1 MDYKGNILVV
11 DDSPEILSLL
21 SSILKTDGYKTM
33 QANNGEDALD
43 IAIKE
48 LPDLIILDI
57 MMPKL
62 DGFKVCEKL
71 KKDSNTVHIP
81 IIFLSALNDNDK
93 RAEAY
98 KLGATD
104 YIFKPFS
111 REELLLRVKLH
122 IDIFILNRELLNKN
136 EELASI
142 NEEYAAVNEEYM
154 AINEELQDA
163 NSKLLRAKE
172 ETEQREKNLAVTLNS
187 IVDGVIRTD
196 ENGLIVSMNPAAER
210 ILGWKTKE
218 VIGKPLYYV
227 FKIFDVVTNERSIDP
242 IERVF
247 NSEKNEAGVKKIVKL
262 IAKGEKECIISENA
276 TPIVDGDGH
285 ISGVVIVFSDITDK
299 YKAENALKESEQRF
313 HMLFNYAPLGY
324 QALDCKGNFIEVN
337 QKWLDTLGYK
347 RDEVIG
353 KWFGDFLCE
362 EFVEGFKKQFPVFKK
377 EGQVYIE
384 FEMYHKK
391 GHRVYIAFD
400 GKIGYDSDNNFR
412 QTHCI
417 LQDITELRKAENEL
431 KESQALLYGLFNNMP
446 SGAAIYDVVNDGKK
460 GEDYIVK
467 YFNNAS
473 LEIEQL
479 SLADVIGKSLF
490 ELRPNIDEFG
500 LIDVFN
506 KVWKTE
512 KPEFFESKIYVDE
525 KFSSYYENFVF
536 KLPTGQIV
544 SIYNDTTDEVINK
557 QKLDQGYA
565 LLRIAGEK
573 AKLGGWNVLLSE
585 NRSYW
590 SDEVAR
596 IHEMEPGYS
605 PLVEDGISYYAPEWR
620 DKITEVFTNC
630 AKYGTPY
637 DEEMEILTASGKRIW
652 VRTIGEAVKNQKGEI
667 YKVQGAF
674 QDISDK
680 KQIEESLRKSEES
693 YRQIANSISDVV
705 WTSDLNINV
714 SYVSPSV
721 ERLFGETQEEHM
733 KRPLSKKFYPKDL
746 EYLLNLLKIELEN
759 EKDPDCDRDRS
770 RIIDVEHL
778 TADGKPIWVS
788 INLSFIRDENGN
800 AIGIQGVTRDIS
812 LRKTA
817 EEELI
822 KAKERAEES
831 DKLKSAFLANM
842 SHEIRTPMNGI
853 LGFSELLK
861 TPNLSGDQQ
870 AEYISIIEKSGNR
883 MLNIINDI
891 IDISKIESGLMKIKI
906 KETNFNRVC
915 DYVFNF
921 FEPEVKAKNMKLSY
935 HKDLQD
941 QFAIASLDKDKL
953 TAVLVNLVKNAIKY
967 SQEGEI
973 NFGYLVEKDMLK
985 FFVKDTGIGIP
996 KDRQSVIFERFVQAD
1011 IIDTMARQGAGL
1023 GLAISKAYVEMMAGE
1038 LCVNS
1043 VEGKGSEFYFTIPF
1057 NRIENDDLLIGNS
1070 DTEERS
1076 VGKSLKVL
1084 IVEDDNVSEQFLTIL
1099 ANNFTNNIIYAKDGV
1114 EAVDLC
1120 KKHPDVDLILMDIQM
1135 PQLNGHGAT
1144 KQIRDFNKDVVIIAQ
1159 TAYGLSGDKELAL
1172 QSGCNDY
1179 LSKPIK
1185 KEQFNALVK
1194 RYFG

>member
-1 MDYKGNILVV
+1 MKYKGNILVV

-21 SSILKTDGYKTM
+21 TSLLKTDGYKIM
-33 QANNGEDALD
+33 QANNGEDALE
-43 IAIKE
+43 IAVKE

-62 DGFKVCEKL
+62 DGFKVCQQL
-71 KKDSNTVHIP
+71 KKDVNTAHIP
-81 IIFLSALNDNDK
+81 IIFLSALTDNDK

-122 IDIFILNRELLNKN
+122 IDIFILNRELLIKN

-163 NSKLLRAKE
+163 NSKLLKAKE
-172 ETEQREKNLAVTLNS
+172 ETEIREKNLAVTLNS

-196 ENGLIVSMNPAAER
+196 ENGLILSMNPAAER

-218 VIGKPLYYV
+218 VVGKPLYYV
-227 FKIFDVVTNERSIDP
+227 FKIFDVLTKERSVDP

-247 NSEKNEAGVKKIVKL
+247 DSKKGDIGQKKIVKL
-262 IAKGEKECIISENA
+262 IAKDDKECIISENA
-276 TPIVDGDGH
+276 TPIIDGEGVV
-285 ISGVVIVFSDITDK
+285 SGFVIVFSDITEK
-299 YKAENALKESEQRF
+299 YLAEKALRESEKRF
-313 HMLFNYAPLGY
+313 HMLFNNAPLGY
-324 QALDCKGNFIEVN
+324 QALDCNGNFIEVN
-337 QKWLDTLGYK
+337 QKWLDTLGYQHE
-347 RDEVIG
+347 EVIG

-362 EFVEGFKKQFPVFKK
+362 EYVEAFKKQFPVFKK
-377 EGQVYIE
+377 QGQVYIE

-391 GHRVYIAFD
+391 GHRLYIAFD
-400 GKIGYDSDNNFR
+400 GKIGYDSDNNFK

-431 KESQALLYGLFNNMP
+431 KESQELLYGLFNNMP
-446 SGAAIYDVVNDGKK
+446 SGAAIYDVINQGEK

-479 SLADVIGKSLF
+479 TLKDVLGKSLF
-490 ELRPNIDEFG
+490 DLRPNIDDFG
-500 LIDVFN
+500 LIKVFN
-506 KVWKTE
+506 RVWKTG
-512 KPEFFESKIYVDE
+512 KPEFFESKIYIDE
-525 KFSSYYENFVF
+525 KYSNFYENFVF

-544 SIYNDTTDEVINK
+544 AIYNDTTDEVLNK

-590 SDEVAR
+590 SDEVAK
-596 IHEMEPGYS
+596 IHEKEPGYS
-605 PLVEDGISYYAPEWR
+605 PKVEDGISYYTPEWR
-620 DKITEVFTNC
+620 DKITEVFTKC
-630 AKYGTPY
+630 AKYGIPY
-637 DEEMEILTASGKRIW
+637 DEEMEIFTASGKRIW
-652 VRTIGEAVKNQKGEI
+652 VRTIGEAVKNEKGEI

-674 QDISDK
+674 QDISDRK
-680 KQIEESLRKSEES
+680 KIEENLRQSEER

-705 WTSDLNINV
+705 WTSDLNINI

-746 EYLLNLLKIELEN
+746 EYLLKLLKTELEN
-759 EKDPDCDRDRS
+759 EKDPDCDKDRS

-812 LRKTA
+812 LRKIA
-817 EEELI
+817 EEELV

-870 AEYISIIEKSGNR
+870 AEYINIIEKSGNR

-906 KETNFNRVC
+906 KETNVNHVC

-921 FEPEVKAKNMKLSY
+921 FEPEVKAKNMKLNY

-973 NFGYLVEKDMLK
+973 SFGYLVEKDRLK
-985 FFVKDTGIGIP
+985 FYVKDTGIGIP
-996 KDRQSVIFERFVQAD
+996 EDRQSMIFERFVQAD
-1011 IIDTMARQGAGL
+1011 ISDTMARQGAGL
-1023 GLAISKAYVEMMAGE
+1023 GLAISKAYVEMLAGK
-1038 LCVNS
+1038 LCVKS
-1043 VEGKGSEFYFTIPF
+1043 VEGQGSEFYFTIPF
-1057 NRIENDDLLIGNS
+1057 NRIENEDAKAKKINPEDKNV
-1070 DTEERS
+1070 D
-1076 VGKSLKVL
+1076 KNLKVL

-1099 ANNFTNNIIYAKDGV
+1099 ANNFTKNILYAKNGL
-1114 EAVDLC
+1114 EAVDIC
-1120 KKHPDVDLILMDIQM
+1120 KEHSDVDLILMDIQM
-1135 PQLNGHGAT
+1135 PHLNGHGAT
-1144 KQIRDFNKDVVIIAQ
+1144 KQIREFNKDVVIIAQ
-1159 TAYGLSGDKELAL
+1159 TAYGLSGDKELAI
-1172 QSGCNDY
+1172 QAGCNDY
-1179 LSKPIK
+1179 LAKPIK
-1185 KEQFNALVK
+1185 KEQFIALLK